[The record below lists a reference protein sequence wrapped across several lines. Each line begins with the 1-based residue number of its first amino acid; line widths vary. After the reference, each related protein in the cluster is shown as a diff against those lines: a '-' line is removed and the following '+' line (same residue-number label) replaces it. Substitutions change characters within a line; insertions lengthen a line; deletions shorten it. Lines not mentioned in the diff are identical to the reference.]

1 MLKGLLR
8 GAGFKRSIVR
18 ARPRPLPDV
27 IYLGYDDRENVGSM
41 RSTLIARLERGAL
54 ETL

>member
-8 GAGFKRSIVR
+8 GAGFKRLT
-18 ARPRPLPDV
+18 AGPRPRQLPDV
-27 IYLGYDDRENVGSM
+27 IYLGYDDRGDVGSM
-41 RSTLIARLERGAL
+41 RSTLIARLERGTL

>member
-8 GAGFKRSIVR
+8 GAGLKRLTGR
-18 ARPRPLPDV
+18 ARPRQLPDV
-27 IYLGYDDRENVGSM
+27 IYLGYDDGENVGSM